1 MMNVNIINGLVKGI
15 SGQIPLVNSFY
26 TQSPY
31 ECWNVKEVQYGSVS
45 FVITK
50 VNTTDTVTTY
60 EAVLYY
66 ADRLMEG
73 GLNRDAIHSD
83 SSTVIQTIVG
93 AMNQSDEYFR
103 IEYPVG
109 ITLFEQDF
117 SDTLAGGYANI
128 TIEVEGM
135 GECFDGEF
143 DVPEIVGTSAY
154 YDKDE
159 INELFPLRT
168 DLARVS
174 FTGDF
179 SDLKGVPD
187 ILTIQEYNSILDT
200 IGTLTS
206 KIEGCVDEAEY
217 NNILNTL
224 QAITTQ
230 LDGKVG
236 TQEYTSL
243 IDRLNNLNTQLG
255 IKADQRSL
263 EQFVEGQNTINVNFA
278 VEMRNKV
285 GSQFFEETVSGINN
299 ELDNKVSRQVYDAHI
314 LNMTDMVG
322 ELTEEINNR
331 VPKTEYDSFVENTT
345 AQLVTKADQRSLE
358 QFVEG
363 QNLVNVNLAVQLE
376 KKVDDDYF
384 DGWKYT
390 LESKLD
396 EKLDKQSFNNK
407 MTNIYTKKEIDL
419 VVETQLDKVFKSYVD
434 SDEFIEDL
442 EGSITDNVDRVI
454 KNYVEGE
461 EFRVNLESVV
471 ENEVSSQIGEY
482 VTLDELVEEVDSQLA
497 QYIESGELDEE
508 VGTIVNSKMNDY
520 YKKTETYTK
529 TETDKKLNDKA
540 NVGDLS
546 VYATKTELY
555 NDYYNREQVKKLI
568 EDADFT
574 VEVDL
579 KNYYQKAETYNKDE
593 IDLKLKNVVVDVDMT
608 DYYTKTEVDN
618 KVNMIDGRLNGL
630 QTQIDNIEV
639 GTGGGGTCD
648 VDLTDYYTKT
658 EIDDKLTDKVIK
670 TDFDDLYE
678 SVLTSTGFL
687 TEQIGDINT
696 RLNNIGGSVDID
708 LSDYLTE
715 SEIRQDFYTKAEIE
729 NIYATKTQLQ
739 SVEDVINGR
748 VNSLQTQLGNVE
760 KILNKVLYE
769 K

>member
-1 MMNVNIINGLVKGI
+1 
-15 SGQIPLVNSFY
+15 
-26 TQSPY
+26 
-31 ECWNVKEVQYGSVS
+31 
-45 FVITK
+45 
-50 VNTTDTVTTY
+50 
-60 EAVLYY
+60 
-66 ADRLMEG
+66 MEG

-93 AMNQSDEYFR
+93 AMNQADEYIR

-187 ILTIQEYNSILDT
+187 ILTVQEYNSILDTIGTLTSKIDGCVDEIEYNNILNTIQTITTQLEGKVGTQEYNSILDT

-206 KIEGCVDEAEY
+206 KIEGCVDEIEY
-217 NNILNTL
+217 N
-224 QAITTQ
+224 
-230 LDGKVG
+230 G
-236 TQEYTSL
+236 L

-255 IKADQRSL
+255 TKADQRSL

-345 AQLVTKADQRSLE
+345 TQLGTKADQRSLE

-363 QNLVNVNLAVQLE
+363 QNTINVNFAVQLE

-384 DGWKYT
+384 DGVKAN
-390 LESKLD
+390 LEYKID
-396 EKLDKQSFNNK
+396 EKLDRQSFENK

-419 VVETQLDKVFKSYVD
+419 IVETQLDKTFKAYVD
-434 SDEFIEDL
+434 SEDFISDL
-442 EGSITDNVDRVI
+442 EGSITENVDRVI
-454 KNYVEGE
+454 ENYVEGE
-461 EFRVNLESVV
+461 EFRVSLGEIV
-471 ENEVSSQIGEY
+471 EEEVSQQIGEY
-482 VTLDELVEEVDSQLA
+482 VTLDELVEEVDSQLN
-497 QYIESGELDEE
+497 QFLESGELDEE
-508 VGTIVNSKMNDY
+508 VGVIVNEKMGDY
-520 YKKTETYTK
+520 YKKSETYSK
-529 TETDKKLNDKA
+529 TEVDRKLNDKA
-540 NVGDLS
+540 DKGDLS

-568 EDADFT
+568 DEADFT

-593 IDLKLKNVVVDVDMT
+593 IDLKLKNVVVDVDMS
-608 DYYTKTEVDN
+608 DYYKKDEIDTQ
-618 KVNMIDGRLNGL
+618 VNTINGRLEGL

-639 GTGGGGTCD
+639 GGGGGGD
-648 VDLTDYYTKT
+648 VSQA
-658 EIDDKLTDKVIK
+658 E
-670 TDFDDLYE
+670 FDALYE
-678 SVLTSTGFL
+678 SVLTSTGSL
-687 TEQIGDINT
+687 ASQIGDLNEK
-696 RLNNIGGSVDID
+696 LNNISGGVTPDID

-715 SEIRQDFYTKAEIE
+715 SEIRQEFYSKTETYNRTEVDNKLK
-729 NIYATKTQLQ
+729 NVTVDLSGYVTKTELN
-739 SVEDVINGR
+739 SSINTLDGR
-748 VNSLQTQLGNVE
+748 VTGLQTQMGNIE
-760 KILNKVLYE
+760 RILNNVLNVY
-769 K
+769 